1 MKITFFGTQPYDR
14 ESFDRANASC
24 GFEFNYHRS
33 HLNGNNALLAQGADA
48 VCIFVNDTADAGTI
62 RQLAAMGVKLIA
74 LRCAGFNNVDL
85 KAAAEYGIP
94 VVRVPAYSPHAVAE
108 HAVALMLALNR
119 KVHRAYW
126 RTRDGNFSLH
136 GLMGF
141 DMYGKTAGIVGTG
154 KIARELIRILKGFGM
169 KVLAY
174 DIFPDAEY
182 AAQAQ
187 VEYVTLDELYRRAD
201 IISLHCPLTDQTR
214 YMINGDAIGKMK
226 PGVILINTGRGQLI
240 HTEALIEGLKEK
252 KIGAA
257 GLDVYEEEAAYFY
270 EDTSDRIMDD
280 DILARLLRHGE
291 STWNRENRFTGWT
304 DVDLSEKGVAE
315 AARAGELLRKEGFL
329 FGHAY
334 TSYLKRAVKTLDVV
348 LDKLDQDWI
357 PVSKS
362 WRLNEKHYGMLQGL
376 NKRET
381 AEKYGDEQVHIWRRS
396 YDVAPAPL
404 GEEDPR
410 NPRFDPRYRDV
421 PEAELPRTES
431 LSDTVARIMPYWK
444 CEILPA
450 LAHHD
455 AILVVAHGN
464 SLRGIIKHLKGISD
478 EAISEFNLPTA
489 VPYVFEFDEGL
500 NYAGDRFLGDPDE
513 IARLMAAV
521 ADQGRKG

>member
-1 MKITFFGTQPYDR
+1 MKITLFGTQPYDR
-14 ESFDRANASC
+14 ESFDRIRDTY
-24 GFEFNYHRS
+24 GFDICYHRS
-33 HLNGNNALLAQGADA
+33 HLNANNVALAQGSDA
-48 VCIFVNDTADAGTI
+48 VCIFVNATADAGTI

-141 DMYGKTAGIVGTG
+141 DMYGKTAGIIGTG

-280 DILARLLRHGE
+280 DILARLLSFNNVIMTSHQGFF
-291 STWNRENRFTGWT
+291 TREALDSIAHTTLQNINDFDKHRKL
-304 DVDLSEKGVAE
+304 VNEVRAEPEK
-315 AARAGELLRKEGFL
+315 
-329 FGHAY
+329 
-334 TSYLKRAVKTLDVV
+334 
-348 LDKLDQDWI
+348 
-357 PVSKS
+357 
-362 WRLNEKHYGMLQGL
+362 
-376 NKRET
+376 
-381 AEKYGDEQVHIWRRS
+381 
-396 YDVAPAPL
+396 
-404 GEEDPR
+404 
-410 NPRFDPRYRDV
+410 
-421 PEAELPRTES
+421 
-431 LSDTVARIMPYWK
+431 
-444 CEILPA
+444 
-450 LAHHD
+450 
-455 AILVVAHGN
+455 AIG
-464 SLRGIIKHLKGISD
+464 
-478 EAISEFNLPTA
+478 
-489 VPYVFEFDEGL
+489 
-500 NYAGDRFLGDPDE
+500 
-513 IARLMAAV
+513 
-521 ADQGRKG
+521 

>member
-14 ESFDRANASC
+14 E
-24 GFEFNYHRS
+24 
-33 HLNGNNALLAQGADA
+33 
-48 VCIFVNDTADAGTI
+48 
-62 RQLAAMGVKLIA
+62 
-74 LRCAGFNNVDL
+74 

-141 DMYGKTAGIVGTG
+141 DMYGKTAGIIGTG

-280 DILARLLRHGE
+280 DILARLLSFNNVIMTSHQGFF
-291 STWNRENRFTGWT
+291 TREALDSIAHTTLQNINDFDKHRKL
-304 DVDLSEKGVAE
+304 VNEVRAEPEK
-315 AARAGELLRKEGFL
+315 
-329 FGHAY
+329 
-334 TSYLKRAVKTLDVV
+334 
-348 LDKLDQDWI
+348 
-357 PVSKS
+357 
-362 WRLNEKHYGMLQGL
+362 
-376 NKRET
+376 
-381 AEKYGDEQVHIWRRS
+381 
-396 YDVAPAPL
+396 
-404 GEEDPR
+404 
-410 NPRFDPRYRDV
+410 
-421 PEAELPRTES
+421 
-431 LSDTVARIMPYWK
+431 
-444 CEILPA
+444 
-450 LAHHD
+450 
-455 AILVVAHGN
+455 AIG
-464 SLRGIIKHLKGISD
+464 
-478 EAISEFNLPTA
+478 
-489 VPYVFEFDEGL
+489 
-500 NYAGDRFLGDPDE
+500 
-513 IARLMAAV
+513 
-521 ADQGRKG
+521 